1 MTTRQQLLQHLLGKG
16 ALPLGWQDAVAS
28 VDRALFIPEVIVGGD
43 FAEDPEEWLRLVYAD
58 GPVVTQVNDGKP
70 TTGDAF
76 RLHTSSSSMP
86 SIMLEMLGLLD
97 VHDGHRVL
105 EIGTGT
111 GYNAAWLS
119 HRLGEANVTSVEL
132 DETVLALANENLKRA
147 GFHPTTILGNGRDG
161 HHPGG
166 PYDRIICT
174 CTMRD
179 VPQAWLEQCP
189 NGRIVTP
196 WGSSFYSGSFATLDV
211 VEGKAQGA
219 FSGSPAF
226 MRDRTHRGGAGRIS
240 DLYHEEEG
248 NKGTTD
254 IAPQNVIQD
263 DPAFFI
269 GLSVTDAWFRWHNG
283 DDCRGGKLP
292 CGSSLTTASRGRPWN
307 TCRMQRNTRWSSTVP
322 GRCGTRYAMRSCGG
336 MTWGSRNGPASGCRW
351 MGTVSGSG
359 WTTPVVSST
368 SSSRTNGGSPGP
380 NGPGF
385 LRFRSLPDD
394 VTEPTW
400 N

>member
-1 MTTRQQLLQHLLGKG
+1 MTTQRRLLQSLLAKG
-16 ALPLGWQDAVAS
+16 ALPLEWQDAVAS

-43 FAEDPEEWLRLVYAD
+43 FAEDPEQWLRIVYAD

-70 TTGDAF
+70 TVDDAF

-97 VHDGHRVL
+97 VRDGHRVL

-132 DETVLALANENLKRA
+132 DATVLALAKENLKRA

-161 HHPGG
+161 HHQRA
-166 PYDRIICT
+166 PYDRVICT

-179 VPQAWLEQCP
+179 VPRAWLEQCP

-196 WGSSFYSGSFATLDV
+196 WGSSFFSGSFATLDV
-211 VEGKAQGA
+211 SDGKAQGT
-219 FSGSPAF
+219 FSGFPAF
-226 MRDRTHRGGAGRIS
+226 MWDRAHRGGAGRIS

-248 NKGTTD
+248 EKGTTD

-263 DPAFFI
+263 DPAFFVA
-269 GLSVTDAWFRWHNG
+269 LSVTDAWFRWCEADDDSGEATLWFFADDGRSWATVEYVPDAEAYEVEQYGPRALWDEVRDTFLWWHDLGKPERSRFGLSVEGNG
-283 DDCRGGKLP
+283 QRVWLDDPRRLID
-292 CGSSLTTASRGRPWN
+292 RP
-307 TCRMQRNTRWSSTVP
+307 RP
-322 GRCGTRYAMRSCGG
+322 
-336 MTWGSRNGPASGCRW
+336 
-351 MGTVSGSG
+351 
-359 WTTPVVSST
+359 
-368 SSSRTNGGSPGP
+368 
-380 NGPGF
+380 
-385 LRFRSLPDD
+385 
-394 VTEPTW
+394 E
-400 N
+400 

>member
-1 MTTRQQLLQHLLGKG
+1 MTTQRQLLESLLALGV
-16 ALPLGWQDAVAS
+16 LPLAWQDAVAS

-43 FAEDPEEWLRLVYAD
+43 FGQDPEAWLRIVYAD

-70 TTGDAF
+70 TASDAF

-86 SIMLEMLGLLD
+86 SIMLDMLGLLE
-97 VHDGHRVL
+97 VRDGHRVL

-119 HRLGEANVTSVEL
+119 HRLGEAAVTSVEL

-161 HHPGG
+161 HPRGA

-179 VPQAWLEQCP
+179 VPPAWLEQCP

-196 WGSSFYSGSFATLDV
+196 WGSSFFSGSFATLDV
-211 VEGKAQGA
+211 VDGA
-219 FSGSPAF
+219 AKGTFSRAPAF
-226 MRDRTHRGGAGRIS
+226 MWDRTHRGGAGRIS
-240 DLYHEEEG
+240 DLYHQEEG
-248 NKGTTD
+248 RKGMTD

-269 GLSVTDAWFRWHNG
+269 GLSVTDAWYRWCATDDDSGEATLWFLADDGASWATVEYVPDAQTYEVEQYGPRALWDEVREAFVRWHDLGKPERSRFGLSVDG
-283 DDCRGGKLP
+283 DGQRVWLDDPHRP
-292 CGSSLTTASRGRPWN
+292 VASP
-307 TCRMQRNTRWSSTVP
+307 
-322 GRCGTRYAMRSCGG
+322 
-336 MTWGSRNGPASGCRW
+336 
-351 MGTVSGSG
+351 
-359 WTTPVVSST
+359 
-368 SSSRTNGGSPGP
+368 
-380 NGPGF
+380 
-385 LRFRSLPDD
+385 
-394 VTEPTW
+394 
-400 N
+400 